1 MATLYGFFRS
11 SAAFRVRIAL
21 NLKKI
26 SYDTVSVHLRK
37 GQHKTEEYLKLNP
50 MSMVP
55 FYVDDMVSVGQSLA
69 IIEYLE
75 DRYPEPAIL
84 PSTYAGRA
92 RVRAIAQMVACDI
105 HPLQNLRVMQ
115 YLEHNFKIDDEG
127 TKTWAAHWIKTGFD
141 ALEKLLASSPD
152 TGIFCHGDT
161 PTMAD
166 VYLFPQ
172 ILNAHRFGLDVN
184 QWRTIARIEEACRKE
199 EAFIRAMPENQS
211 DAE

>member
-1 MATLYGFFRS
+1 MASLYGFFRS

-26 SYDTVSVHLRK
+26 AYNSVPVHLRK
-37 GQHKTEEYLKLNP
+37 GQHKTEEFLNLNP
-50 MSMVP
+50 MALVP
-55 FYVDDMVSVGQSLA
+55 FFVDDMVSVGQSLA

-84 PSTYAGRA
+84 PETYAGRA

-115 YLEHNFKIDDEG
+115 YLENNFEVDEPG
-127 TKTWAAHWIKTGFD
+127 RDQWAAHWIKTGFD
-141 ALEKLLASSPD
+141 AIEKLLASSPE

-166 VYLFPQ
+166 IYLFPQ
-172 ILNAHRFGLDVN
+172 IFNAYRFGLDIN
-184 QWRTIARIEEACRKE
+184 QWPTIARIEQACRKE
-199 EAFIRAMPENQS
+199 EAFVRAMPENQE

>member
-1 MATLYGFFRS
+1 MASLYGFFRS

-21 NLKKI
+21 NLKKVA
-26 SYDTVSVHLRK
+26 YEAVPVHLRK
-37 GQHKTEEYLKLNP
+37 GQHKTEEYLQLNP
-50 MSMVP
+50 MAMVP
-55 FYVDDMVSVGQSLA
+55 FFVDDMVSVGQSLA

-75 DRYPEPAIL
+75 DRYPDPAIL

-105 HPLQNLRVMQ
+105 HPLQNLRVLQ
-115 YLEHNFKIDDEG
+115 YLENNLSADADA
-127 TKTWAAHWIKTGFD
+127 TKEWSAHWIKTGFD
-141 ALEKLLASSPD
+141 ALEKLLASSPE
-152 TGIFCHGDT
+152 TGVFCHGDT

-172 ILNAHRFGLDVN
+172 ILNAYRFGLDVK

-199 EAFIRAMPENQS
+199 EAFVRAMPENQA